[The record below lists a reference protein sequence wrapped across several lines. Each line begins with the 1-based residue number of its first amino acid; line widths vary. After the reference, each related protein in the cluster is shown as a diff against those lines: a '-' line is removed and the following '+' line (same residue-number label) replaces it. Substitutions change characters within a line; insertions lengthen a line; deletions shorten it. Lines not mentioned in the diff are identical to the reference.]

1 MGGGLAVEKTRRDEA
16 VRVTHGWGV
25 RGGLGWNWGLR
36 RRIVPIQEW
45 VEEGRGFK
53 MVWEDSS
60 VGVLLKLGRGSIDQE
75 PCVKNL
81 SFVRRQGWGVISK
94 VGGRWKGFSPEGG
107 NPCSD

>member
-1 MGGGLAVEKTRRDEA
+1 MLCDVSSAANVRRESTVGNGKWD
-16 VRVTHGWGV
+16 RGV
-25 RGGLGWNWGLR
+25 
-36 RRIVPIQEW
+36 
-45 VEEGRGFK
+45 GR
-53 MVWEDSS
+53 E
-60 VGVLLKLGRGSIDQE
+60 VLLKLGRCSIDQE